1 MLSNRYNRLKSDMWT
16 PIARDLGVPWRVVE
30 AMHWHMGRDEMSRRA
45 GVTPFALA
53 GVSGPS
59 PSGMPGPSLS
69 TTGLGGDGALS
80 LSAGSGGYG
89 GGGGG
94 GNLESPEG
102 IRVKSEGGEP
112 HRRKRR
118 DGGVRGGT
126 VLPSLAE
133 MDVGVGVYDDDEDEE
148 EDVY

>member
-1 MLSNRYNRLKSDMWT
+1 MWT

-45 GVTPFALA
+45 GVTPFSLVGAN
-53 GVSGPS
+53 GPSPVSTSGPS
-59 PSGMPGPSLS
+59 IS
-69 TTGLGGDGALS
+69 TTGLGGGAS
-80 LSAGSGGYG
+80 SFSAGSGGY

-102 IRVKSEGGEP
+102 IRIKSEGEARGEP
-112 HRRKRR
+112 RRRTRR
-118 DGGVRGGT
+118 EGGVRGGT

-133 MDVGVGVYDDDEDEE
+133 MDVGVGVYDDEEEDEE
-148 EDVY
+148 E